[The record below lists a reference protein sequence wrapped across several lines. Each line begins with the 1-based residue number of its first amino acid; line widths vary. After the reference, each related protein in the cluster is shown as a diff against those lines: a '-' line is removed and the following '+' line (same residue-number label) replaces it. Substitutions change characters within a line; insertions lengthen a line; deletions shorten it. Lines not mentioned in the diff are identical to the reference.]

1 MRENISDY
9 KEGTAYIK
17 LPRSVFKDQTYF
29 DQLLSFL
36 KLPKDCKMIEVK
48 VNQQYTIARPG
59 GLSWVERFE
68 QNYKG
73 Y

>member
-9 KEGTAYIK
+9 KEGTAYVK

-36 KLPKDCKMIEVK
+36 KLPKDCKIIEVK
-48 VNQQYTIARPG
+48 VNRYYTVTRPE
-59 GLSWVERFE
+59 GLSWVGKFE